1 MKCLFC
7 DSEKHRI
14 TYCNKMKKTKKNY
27 LYPYICMESLE
38 CPEFEKMNK
47 KDLKLIAYFYC
58 FTKTLMQGR
67 SFTVFQPNGKIK
79 IFDYD
84 EQIKNFTLNAKRQR
98 YYKTNGY
105 DPININLPRKQLIDA
120 LKERWKKY
128 YLPINKQREKEGIIK
143 NLKKCSI
150 CFEKNVQ
157 CDLWHIPT
165 SSHEEIA
172 LEGILTSENK
182 SYPPLKCAQ
191 CKVVICFECWFT
203 WMNTKKMHFSC
214 PQCRFQK
221 APIVPKFSYD
231 DKTQKVYKYNPV
243 TKKLRHVLLSYW
255 DSDYCFENMYIH
267 CCEKDLDLKEIITDV
282 ESKQVEF

>member
-1 MKCLFC
+1 M
-7 DSEKHRI
+7 
-14 TYCNKMKKTKKNY
+14 
-27 LYPYICMESLE
+27 
-38 CPEFEKMNK
+38 
-47 KDLKLIAYFYC
+47 
-58 FTKTLMQGR
+58 
-67 SFTVFQPNGKIK
+67 
-79 IFDYD
+79 
-84 EQIKNFTLNAKRQR
+84 
-98 YYKTNGY
+98 
-105 DPININLPRKQLIDA
+105 
-120 LKERWKKY
+120 
-128 YLPINKQREKEGIIK
+128 
-143 NLKKCSI
+143 
-150 CFEKNVQ
+150 Q